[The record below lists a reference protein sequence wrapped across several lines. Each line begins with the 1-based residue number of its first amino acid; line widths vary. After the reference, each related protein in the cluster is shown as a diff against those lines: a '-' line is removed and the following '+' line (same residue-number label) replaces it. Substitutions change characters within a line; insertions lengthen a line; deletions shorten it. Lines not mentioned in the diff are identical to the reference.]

1 LTDSSRP
8 APERDAKQTPTFKII
23 TGALKAYREKNADG
37 TDGKRKLKGV
47 GSSTCIDLYGDR
59 MDKAALDQMVA
70 QAKGM
75 TIWLNHDYELP
86 GSVFG
91 TCVDASIVQREDAGQ
106 TFYDLELEIEVQEES
121 EAAVKTWTYVYK
133 GTKLGI
139 SIGCLVEEWDYVPAP
154 KGSDDDG
161 YFAILSVYVLEFSI
175 VGIPANQRS
184 WVQEARK
191 SLVAGADW
199 KTKVADARAKR
210 AAPIVK
216 ETTTETE
223 TNPAA
228 EQTAPTPFAELV
240 ERFLTLLDGDTS
252 TPDPIIEDTLKQLD
266 TEHQQ
271 ALTRA
276 HGRLAK
282 ALGVESAPATPAP
295 ATEPTPE
302 QKAAD
307 VPAPAATPDLKGID
321 ATLAGLTEQLAAVQ
335 QVVKDAAEA
344 ARATEQRAAEA
355 KAVAEATEQKVKA
368 LQTRSAGRPT
378 LYASTLP
385 ASRPAL
391 TSEQVAKMAPEE
403 VVAYFRQPADADAGA
418 E

>member
-1 LTDSSRP
+1 MPTP
-8 APERDAKQTPTFKII
+8 ARDRAEPSKQADFRVI
-23 TGALKAYREKNADG
+23 TGALKAYRIKNADG
-37 TDGKRKLKGV
+37 TDGPRRLKGV
-47 GSSTCIDLYGDR
+47 GSSTCVDLYGDR
-59 MDKAALDQMVA
+59 MEKSALDQMVA
-70 QAKGM
+70 ASKGM

-91 TCVDASIVQREDAGQ
+91 TCVDASIVQREDGGQ
-106 TFYDLELEIEVQEES
+106 TYYDLELEIEVQEES
-121 EAAVKTWTYVYK
+121 EAAVKTWTYINK

-154 KGSDDDG
+154 KGSDQDG

-191 SLVAGADW
+191 SLTAQPDW
-199 KTKVADARAKR
+199 KAKVADARAKAITAKEITTDPETDT
-210 AAPIVK
+210 AAVP
-216 ETTTETE
+216 
-223 TNPAA
+223 
-228 EQTAPTPFAELV
+228 PFAELV
-240 ERFLTLLDGDTS
+240 QRFLELLDGEAA
-252 TPDPIIEDTLKQLD
+252 TPDPIIEDTLHQLD
-266 TEHQQ
+266 AERQQ

-282 ALGVESAPATPAP
+282 ALHIEPATPAP
-295 ATEPTPE
+295 ASEPAQE

-307 VPAPAATPDLKGID
+307 VTTPATAPDLTGIE

-335 QVVKDAAEA
+335 QVVKDATEA

-355 KAVAEATEQKVKA
+355 KATAEATEQKVKA

-378 LYASTLP
+378 LYASAPP

-391 TSEQVAKMAPEE
+391 TSEQVAKMAPDE
-403 VVAYFRQPADADAGA
+403 VVAYYRQPVDTDA

>member
-1 LTDSSRP
+1 MPESPRP
-8 APERDAKQTPTFKII
+8 APDRDAKQTATFKII

-106 TFYDLELEIEVQEES
+106 TYYDLELEIEVQEES

-199 KTKVADARAKR
+199 KAKVADARAKR
-210 AAPIVK
+210 AIAPTITVK
-216 ETTTETE
+216 EITTDPET
-223 TNPAA
+223 TNPADGDA
-228 EQTAPTPFAELV
+228 TVTPFADLV
-240 ERFLTLLDGDTS
+240 ERFLTLLDGETS

-266 TEHQQ
+266 ADHQQ
-271 ALTRA
+271 ALARA

-295 ATEPTPE
+295 ASEPAREREST
-302 QKAAD
+302 
-307 VPAPAATPDLKGID
+307 PAATPDLKGIE

-344 ARATEQRAAEA
+344 ARSTEQRAAEA

-385 ASRPAL
+385 ASRTPL

-403 VVAYFRQPADADAGA
+403 VVAYFRQPADTDA